1 MRRSGGGGSAAS
13 VSVRET
19 TSPRSTPQRTPN
31 SLHGRLNF
39 GDFLE
44 HATTDDG
51 GAGAHCS
58 LLTSPAPSPAVR
70 LSRRAEE
77 SSPTSMD
84 QTKRKKKRKP
94 QNALF
99 MLANSMGGGASAGT
113 AGSHVV
119 DLRALD
125 PSPCASRESRSPL
138 RCEPPHQRC
147 SLSEDVSATQVLN
160 FLYLGSVKDAQ
171 DAAFLA
177 KHQIRYIINVSQEE
191 YWSVDKKVQIFTF
204 KVDDSATADIA
215 ALFQPTRDL
224 INSVRARYYRYA
236 RGESA
241 TRPAVLVHCQKGRS
255 RSATIVL
262 AYLIYTNGWSVAEA
276 MRYVGARRPCA
287 EPNIG
292 FMEELRKLQES
303 LSFEDRTRR
312 YSELCW
318 FMRNLNAETA
328 QSHVWELFEKRIGMV
343 RHVVTYLVAGG
354 GAGNGGDSGTGDRS
368 DDGCRV
374 TAQHDAR
381 PSASLS
387 TTSPT
392 ADMDAAKTMVSFDLG
407 VVPGKQNDGADVLC
421 TDNRD
426 GTPVHMD
433 ASAAA
438 SERCHPGAE
447 KAMLCFVFF
456 TCREDVL
463 HGIKSGQFMQLLR
476 HLLPAAGK
484 QIKYA
489 TGPKLKKI
497 MMEHQSM
504 SGSFARDMVGFSG
517 RATPPTDGAPAAG
530 SFGSALEAQGAEAAT
545 GKTAEEAL
553 HVGASAPHP
562 L

>member
-1 MRRSGGGGSAAS
+1 MRSSGGGGGAAG
-13 VSVRET
+13 VSVCET

-31 SLHGRLNF
+31 SLHGRLSLGELPAHTTSD
-39 GDFLE
+39 GD
-44 HATTDDG
+44 
-51 GAGAHCS
+51 GAGANRS
-58 LLTSPAPSPAVR
+58 LSASLSPSPAVR
-70 LSRRAEE
+70 LSSYADEGAPR
-77 SSPTSMD
+77 PMG
-84 QTKRKKKRKP
+84 QTKKKKRP

-99 MLANSMGGGASAGT
+99 MLASAMGGGASTGVA
-113 AGSHVV
+113 SSQVV

-125 PSPCASRESRSPL
+125 PSPCPSRASRSPL
-138 RCEPPHQRC
+138 RSCPGQQRC
-147 SLSEDVSATQVLN
+147 SLYEDVPATQILN

-236 RGESA
+236 RGEGS

-255 RSATIVL
+255 RSVTIVL

-276 MRYVGARRPCA
+276 MRYVGTRRPCA

-303 LSFEDRTRR
+303 LSSEERTRR

-328 QSHVWELFEKRIGMV
+328 QSHVLELFEKRIGMV
-343 RHVVTYLVAGG
+343 RHVVTYVVAGG
-354 GAGNGGDSGTGDRS
+354 GTGSVSSRGATDHG
-368 DDGCRV
+368 DDGRRL
-374 TAQHDAR
+374 TAQNDAR
-381 PSASLS
+381 PYASLS
-387 TTSPT
+387 AAPST
-392 ADMDAAKTMVSFDLG
+392 ADIDAAKTEVPSDPGVALG
-407 VVPGKQNDGADVLC
+407 NRNDGDDEQRTATHSSTPAYLDV
-421 TDNRD
+421 
-426 GTPVHMD
+426 G
-433 ASAAA
+433 AAA
-438 SERCHPGAE
+438 NQLCHPSTE
-447 KAMLCFVFF
+447 KTMLCFVFF

-463 HGIKSGQFMQLLR
+463 HGIKSGQFTQLLR
-476 HLLPAAGK
+476 QLHPAAGK

-497 MMEHQSM
+497 MMEHQSI
-504 SGSFARDMVGFSG
+504 SSSFAHDMAGFSN
-517 RATPPTDGAPAAG
+517 RVTSSTDVEPAATSVSG
-530 SFGSALEAQGAEAAT
+530 ALEKQGAEAAMS
-545 GKTAEEAL
+545 KVVEETL
-553 HVGASAPHP
+553 HV
-562 L
+562 